1 MRMFNKVAVVGTGL
15 IGGSIALALKE
26 KKLCRQIIGICR
38 HKESLAWAKK
48 KGAVDIACL
57 SLDAIKDADLVIL
70 ATPVSS
76 ILSLAPKI
84 SRIIRKDCLVF
95 DVGSTKAGIVS
106 KLSVLFPLFV
116 GTHPLAGSEKRGVS
130 YAQAALFRDSVCIIT
145 PVKDTDRLALLKIK
159 KLWQVLGAK
168 VELMPPS
175 QHDRVL
181 GFVSHLSHVAAFSL
195 INSVPEKFFRFSPA
209 SLKEATRVAASDSAL
224 WADIILDNRANVLKA
239 ISMLQKNL
247 GQVKSAL
254 EKNSHS
260 KLAAI
265 FKEAK
270 IRREGLK

>member
-26 KKLCRQIIGICR
+26 KKLCRQIIGISR
-38 HKESLAWAKK
+38 HKESLACARQ
-48 KGAVDIACL
+48 KGVIDIAAL
-57 SLDAIKDADLVIL
+57 TLEAIRDADLVIL

-95 DVGSTKAGIVS
+95 DVGSTKARIVN
-106 KLSVLFPLFV
+106 KLSALFPLYV

-130 YAQAALFRDSVCIIT
+130 NAQATLFRDSLCIIT
-145 PVKDTDRLALLKIK
+145 PVNATDSAALLKIK
-159 KLWQVLGAK
+159 KLWSVLGAK
-168 VELMPPS
+168 VELMQPA

-195 INSVPEKFFRFSPA
+195 INSVPDEFLKFSPL

-224 WADIILDNRANVLKA
+224 WADIILDNRENVLKA
-239 ISMLQKNL
+239 ISRLQKNL
-247 GQVKSAL
+247 EQVSSAVK
-254 EKNSHS
+254 KNSHF
-260 KLAAI
+260 KLAGI
-265 FKEAK
+265 FKKAK
-270 IRREGLK
+270 IRRESLK